1 MEFIYNYIWEKNSR
15 IKNEDA
21 LSLLHVTKEKS
32 EYLLAVVCDG
42 IGGLSEGENASG
54 FVADSL
60 GKELLRLLETNKGI
74 GKVKWRNVFLREIS
88 RCHHMLELYGKEK
101 GIRLGT
107 TMSMVF
113 LCGNSGWIFHVGD
126 SAVFF
131 GRRKLKRRTGI
142 DRTKQGALKSA
153 IGPGQIPKIECKR
166 IRVKRGSVILL
177 SSDGFY
183 QRVEKELV
191 KECLESLR
199 KKACNETD
207 IRIWLRNKHREGVQR
222 GEKDNTSAICMVC
235 R

>member
-1 MEFIYNYIWEKNSR
+1 MEFICNYIWEKNSR
-15 IKNEDA
+15 TKNEDA
-21 LSLLHVTKEKS
+21 LSLLHVIKEKR

-42 IGGLSEGENASG
+42 IGGLSEGENASS

-60 GKELLRLLETNKGI
+60 GKELLRLLESNKSI
-74 GKVKWRNVFLREIS
+74 SMVKWRNAFLRKIYK
-88 RCHHMLELYGKEK
+88 CHHMLEAYGKER

-107 TMSMVF
+107 TVSMVF
-113 LCGNSGWIFHVGD
+113 LRGNRGWIFHVGD

-177 SSDGFY
+177 SKEPNQKMGEVEYKVAQSAAGF
-183 QRVEKELV
+183 LGNH
-191 KECLESLR
+191 LE
-199 KKACNETD
+199 
-207 IRIWLRNKHREGVQR
+207 V
-222 GEKDNTSAICMVC
+222 
-235 R
+235 